1 MGGEEGRP
9 PAVDLTWE
17 SFAGARCELTL
28 IVLGDASFLIEWLK
42 MQSSKLEL
50 ERRWKEGKVL

>member
-28 IVLGDASFLIEWLK
+28 IVLGDAS
-42 MQSSKLEL
+42 SSLS
-50 ERRWKEGKVL
+50 G